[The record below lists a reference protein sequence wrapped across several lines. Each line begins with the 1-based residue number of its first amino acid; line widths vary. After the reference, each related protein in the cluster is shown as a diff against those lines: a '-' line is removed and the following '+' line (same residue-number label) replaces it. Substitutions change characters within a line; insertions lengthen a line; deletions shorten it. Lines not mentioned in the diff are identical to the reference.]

1 MNFTK
6 SPDLLLPCLLLAGAC
21 ATIDDSDMIDP
32 PPPRQDAG
40 SVTDTSI
47 GSDTDSYSNADID
60 TDTDTDGDGDVDGSV
75 DSDADTDTDTD
86 SDTDTDA
93 DANTDSDTDSD
104 SDADSD
110 TDTDTASACTP
121 GNQEQQ
127 CGEAPCVD
135 GYCCDSSCD
144 GTCESCNI
152 ERSEGICTFVPD
164 GEDPDDECSENKPA
178 TCGSTGVC
186 DGTGQCTPGPAGAC
200 VTGQTC
206 CPNHPPN
213 YCYSLLADDEHCGSC
228 TNKCGLF
235 EDCILGFCG

>member
-1 MNFTK
+1 MYFTP
-6 SPDLLLPCLLLAGAC
+6 SPHLVLPCLLVLGAC
-21 ATIDDSDMIDP
+21 ATIDDSDSVDP

-40 SVTDTSI
+40 SDMDINVD
-47 GSDTDSYSNADID
+47 SDTDTNSDSNGDIDIDID
-60 TDTDTDGDGDVDGSV
+60 TDTDADGDSDIDGGL
-75 DSDADTDTDTD
+75 DGDAD
-86 SDTDTDA
+86 SDTDA
-93 DANTDSDTDSD
+93 DADTDAD

-110 TDTDTASACTP
+110 TDADTDTDTAMACTP

-127 CGEAPCVD
+127 CGSAPCVD

-144 GTCESCNI
+144 GTCEACNI

-164 GEDPDDECSENKPA
+164 GEDPDDECSGNKPA

-213 YCYSLLADDEHCGSC
+213 YCYSLLADEDHCGSC